1 MIFETHAHYD
11 DAKFDTDREM
21 LLADLPQRGISPVIN
36 AGSSIATTKTTL
48 SLAQEYP
55 FLYAAVGVHPSD
67 VDDLNE
73 DTYAWLRQQTTL
85 QKTVAVG
92 EIGLDYYWDKEG
104 HDLQKYWFIRQLE
117 LAGEKKLPVMI
128 HSREAAADTME
139 IMKKYGKDLNG
150 VIHCYSYSPE
160 MAQEYVKMGYFIG
173 VGGVVTFK
181 NAKKLKET
189 VKEIPLESIVL
200 ETDCPYLAPEPFRG
214 KRNCS
219 LYISYVAEKIAELK
233 GISAEEVI
241 RQTEENAKQLYQIN
255 ESRLLKEQ
263 VIE

>member
-21 LLADLPQRGISPVIN
+21 LLAELPQRGISPVIN
-36 AGSSIATTKTTL
+36 VGSSIATTKTTL

-92 EIGLDYYWDKEG
+92 EIGLDYYWDKENR
-104 HDLQKYWFIRQLE
+104 DLQKMWFIRQLE
-117 LAGEKKLPVMI
+117 LARQLDLPVII

-139 IMKKYGKDLNG
+139 IMKQYAGELSG
-150 VIHCYSYSPE
+150 VIHCFSYSPE
-160 MAQEYVKMGYFIG
+160 QAKEYVKMGFYLGI
-173 VGGVVTFK
+173 GGVVTFK
-181 NAKKLKET
+181 NAKKLKE
-189 VKEIPLESIVL
+189 VVQEIPLEALVL
-200 ETDCPYLAPEPFRG
+200 ETDSPYLAPVPHRG
-214 KRNCS
+214 KRNNS
-219 LYISYVAEKIAELK
+219 QNLVYVAEEIAGLK
-233 GISAEEVI
+233 GVSYEEVV
-241 RQTEENAKQLYQIN
+241 RQTTENAKKLY
-255 ESRLLKEQ
+255 RLEK
-263 VIE
+263 